1 MQLQGF
7 IPILLFV
14 SGIILITLHFAWT
27 DMVSSDWKE
36 IFKFLFKCITLT
48 AMILYIIYLGT
59 EIIKNACL

>member
-7 IPILLFV
+7 IHLLLWAFALLGLV
-14 SGIILITLHFAWT
+14 LYFAWT

>member
-1 MQLQGF
+1 MPLQGF
-7 IPILLFV
+7 IHLLLWAFALL
-14 SGIILITLHFAWT
+14 GFTLHFAWT